1 MESDLERSRQIR
13 LQSRIH
19 GKTVLVAAIF
29 ISSIFILGIRL
40 SHSTPIQ
47 IFIEGNQTAV
57 SQLPGFFT
65 LTDVL
70 ILITAS
76 FVLCA
81 SGIYLLFFD
90 SGGRQAGK
98 IVLDERK
105 KGWEGMLKTLKSDE
119 QKICRA
125 IIDSDGIISQSELT
139 EKAELPKANVSR
151 ALDMLESKGLVER
164 RRRGMGNVVLL
175 K

>member
-1 MESDLERSRQIR
+1 MEK
-13 LQSRIH
+13 RIH
-19 GKTVLVAAIF
+19 GKTVLAAAIF
-29 ISSIFILGIRL
+29 VSSIFILGIRL
-40 SHSTPIQ
+40 SHPAPIQ

-65 LTDVL
+65 LTDV
-70 ILITAS
+70 IIFIASS

-81 SGIYLLFFD
+81 SGMYLLFFD
-90 SGGRQAGK
+90 SAGFQKPAGK
-98 IVLDERK
+98 IVLEERK
-105 KGWEGMLKTLKSDE
+105 KGWEGMLKTLRTDE

-125 IIDSDGIISQSELT
+125 IMESDGIISQSELT
-139 EKAELPKANVSR
+139 GKTDLPKANVSR
-151 ALDMLESKGLVER
+151 ALDMLESRGLVER